1 MEEDTEKRVSPW
13 RPFSRFA
20 VQMLLAEDA
29 ELEFLACR
37 DSAHDEIRCGDIV
50 RGRPLMMS
58 QDLFS
63 HWRPIASGNL

>member
-1 MEEDTEKRVSPW
+1 MNKVTETAALPW

-37 DSAHDEIRCGDIV
+37 DSTHDEVHRGDIV
-50 RGRPLMMS
+50 RGRPTMMS

-63 HWRPIASGNL
+63 HWRPIAAQDC